1 MKVNL
6 NIRYT
11 ALCFALACLYF
22 LIGKLSLSLAFEPS
36 NTSPVWLPTGI
47 AIAAMM
53 YFGRK
58 AWLGVFIGALLT
70 NLSTSIPLEAV
81 FGIATGNTLEA
92 LIATALLRHLDHVTF
107 FDIPKNIIVFAL
119 AAAGGCALGA
129 MIGLSSLY
137 FGGVISG
144 NFGVLWL
151 TWWLGNVLGALI
163 VTPFLLIWASPR
175 YNKLNVADWVEI
187 AVIATT
193 TSGLYLILFSP
204 WFYLAASNTPVAFIL
219 MPLAVWSAYR
229 FHLRG
234 STLFV
239 LATSTVAI
247 TATINHHGPFSH
259 GTFHYSLLLLQIFI
273 ALVSMTILII
283 AAHAKE
289 KYLVS
294 NELQRNKEA
303 FEEHIADHTADLQ
316 KVNKQLILEVDEHKN
331 TMNALHAL
339 LDATAA
345 DSHTLF
351 LSKCVKDIAAI
362 YKVKFAFIGTF
373 VNNDMNSI
381 KTLSVWA
388 HDDYAK
394 NFKYSLR
401 GTPCQ
406 DVIDKKVTLVPKDAA
421 TRYPDD
427 ELLVT
432 MGIDS
437 YFGAP
442 LVTQSGETLGII
454 AVMDDKEM
462 TIQVWS
468 QPILALYANS
478 IASELEHK
486 ASSDERKLSEA
497 VFNSS
502 AQAIAISDKNGNILR
517 VNNTLEHITGYC
529 SEELIGEN
537 FRIHKSGLHDATF
550 YRDFWKKVISNGH
563 WYGEMWNKKKN
574 GDIYAV
580 WQTVASVQDADSNI
594 VNFVSIFS
602 DISEKKAD
610 DQHIFNLAHFDVLT
624 GLCNRSS
631 FQSQLEKFIAHA
643 NRQHTIFAIIF
654 LDLDNFKNI
663 NDASGHAAGD
673 KLLCATAD
681 RLSALVRET
690 DIVARLGG
698 DEFVILINNYAN
710 TEALARVS
718 KKIINTL
725 SQPLMLDT
733 TEVVVSASLGI
744 STYPLD
750 GTSTQT
756 LLQNADSA
764 MYQAKSL
771 GRNNYQ
777 FFTQDM
783 NRLAKERLM
792 IEADLRK
799 ALENGELI
807 LHYQPQV
814 HNPSQRIIGCEALVR
829 WNHPQRGLIPPLEF
843 IPIAEESG
851 QIRDIGEWVLN
862 EACAQQARWEAE
874 GFNDLKMS
882 VNISARQFTK
892 QNIVDIVTKCLNRDN
907 INASNLELEITESA
921 IMENLEDTIK
931 VLADL
936 NAMGVQLA
944 IDDFGT
950 GYSSMAYLKTFP
962 ISRLKIDRSFVND
975 ITTDADDAA
984 IVKAT
989 ISLCKNLHLTVIAEG
1004 VETCEQVGFLQ
1015 DSGCS
1020 EMQGYFFGKPVTA
1033 DEFGA
1038 LLRGPNY
1045 K

>member
-1 MKVNL
+1 
-6 NIRYT
+6 
-11 ALCFALACLYF
+11 
-22 LIGKLSLSLAFEPS
+22 
-36 NTSPVWLPTGI
+36 
-47 AIAAMM
+47 
-53 YFGRK
+53 
-58 AWLGVFIGALLT
+58 
-70 NLSTSIPLEAV
+70 
-81 FGIATGNTLEA
+81 
-92 LIATALLRHLDHVTF
+92 
-107 FDIPKNIIVFAL
+107 
-119 AAAGGCALGA
+119 
-129 MIGLSSLY
+129 
-137 FGGVISG
+137 
-144 NFGVLWL
+144 
-151 TWWLGNVLGALI
+151 
-163 VTPFLLIWASPR
+163 
-175 YNKLNVADWVEI
+175 
-187 AVIATT
+187 
-193 TSGLYLILFSP
+193 
-204 WFYLAASNTPVAFIL
+204 
-219 MPLAVWSAYR
+219 
-229 FHLRG
+229 
-234 STLFV
+234 
-239 LATSTVAI
+239 
-247 TATINHHGPFSH
+247 
-259 GTFHYSLLLLQIFI
+259 
-273 ALVSMTILII
+273 
-283 AAHAKE
+283 
-289 KYLVS
+289 
-294 NELQRNKEA
+294 
-303 FEEHIADHTADLQ
+303 
-316 KVNKQLILEVDEHKN
+316 
-331 TMNALHAL
+331 
-339 LDATAA
+339 
-345 DSHTLF
+345 
-351 LSKCVKDIAAI
+351 
-362 YKVKFAFIGTF
+362 
-373 VNNDMNSI
+373 
-381 KTLSVWA
+381 
-388 HDDYAK
+388 
-394 NFKYSLR
+394 
-401 GTPCQ
+401 
-406 DVIDKKVTLVPKDAA
+406 
-421 TRYPDD
+421 
-427 ELLVT
+427 
-432 MGIDS
+432 
-437 YFGAP
+437 
-442 LVTQSGETLGII
+442 
-454 AVMDDKEM
+454 
-462 TIQVWS
+462 
-468 QPILALYANS
+468 
-478 IASELEHK
+478 
-486 ASSDERKLSEA
+486 
-497 VFNSS
+497 
-502 AQAIAISDKNGNILR
+502 
-517 VNNTLEHITGYC
+517 
-529 SEELIGEN
+529 
-537 FRIHKSGLHDATF
+537 
-550 YRDFWKKVISNGH
+550 
-563 WYGEMWNKKKN
+563 MWNKKKN

-580 WQTVASVQDADSNI
+580 WQTVASVQDANNNI

-631 FQSQLEKFIAHA
+631 FQSQLEKAIAHA
-643 NRQHTIFAIIF
+643 HRQHTTLAVIF
-654 LDLDNFKNI
+654 LDLDNFKHI

-673 KLLCATAD
+673 KLLRATGD
-681 RLSALVRET
+681 RLRALVRET

-907 INASNLELEITESA
+907 INASNLEIEITESA

-931 VLADL
+931 VLAEL